1 MKIKNAKDFWAG
13 AMFVAF
19 GLGFAIVARNY
30 PMGSGVR
37 MGPAYFPT
45 VLGLLLA
52 VLGLAILVHSFASA
66 HTRVPPFKFRPL
78 ILVLIAIG
86 LFGLL
91 LKPLGLVLATFI
103 LVIVGA
109 LGGHE
114 FRWRDVLILAAILAA
129 FGVLVFNYGLSLP
142 FNIWPAALG

>member
-52 VLGLAILVHSFASA
+52 VLGLAILVLPLRVRTHACRPSSSGHSSWCSS
-66 HTRVPPFKFRPL
+66 RSVSS
-78 ILVLIAIG
+78 G
-86 LFGLL
+86 C
-91 LKPLGLVLATFI
+91 
-103 LVIVGA
+103 
-109 LGGHE
+109 
-114 FRWRDVLILAAILAA
+114 
-129 FGVLVFNYGLSLP
+129 S
-142 FNIWPAALG
+142 